1 MLKQIV
7 PLAVLAALVGCQA
20 GAEFNPQFGKSD
32 REAQQAQQ
40 TQLAAFA
47 ASAEYPRETQA
58 SDNLR
63 AAAVINREND
73 TIRVYNFSDRPLRDA
88 HVWVNGAYVHK
99 VDNIPPNGSV
109 TIRRANFYDSTGR
122 SLASQST
129 SANRV
134 QVQWGDELYNL
145 QGPVY
150 E

>member
-1 MLKQIV
+1 MLKQT
-7 PLAVLAALVGCQA
+7 LALVVVAALAGCQA
-20 GAEFNPQFGKSD
+20 GASFDPQFGDSNKQSSEQ
-32 REAQQAQQ
+32 R

-47 ASAEYPRETQA
+47 ASTEFPRDAQA

-63 AAAVINREND
+63 AAAVINRQNSS
-73 TIRVYNFSDRPLRDA
+73 IRIYNFSDRPLRDA
-88 HVWVNGAYVHK
+88 HVWVNGAFVNR

-109 TIRRANFYDSTGR
+109 VIPRSNFYDATGR
-122 SLASQST
+122 SLSTQST

-134 QVQWGDELYNL
+134 QIQWGDELYNL